1 VKNYSKE
8 VKVGLFATIAIV
20 MLYFG
25 FNFLKGSDFLS
36 TTHKY
41 YLVFDNVDQL
51 AVSNPVLING
61 YAVGR
66 VSGIRI
72 MQERHNKVLVEIDID
87 SRIILGDT
95 TKGILNS
102 DFLGGKSI
110 LLSIGSTAKKALP
123 KDTLRAEV
131 AKGIMDVFT
140 ETAEPVADNLSTTLR
155 KFNALL
161 DNLIK
166 ISQQTDQMFVKL
178 EQTPGLV
185 NGTLATAQK
194 EISELSSSFKTTSA
208 NLNSALSDI
217 KPTLQNFRELSDSLK
232 RLQLGQAVRQT
243 NQSLTKLNE
252 TLTRLNKGDNTMS
265 KLMTEDTLYVNLN
278 KLLMKLDTLAYHF
291 DTNPK
296 HFLAPLG
303 KSKRK
308 IERDRRKEEEERQ
321 AAQKKGE

>member
-1 VKNYSKE
+1 
-8 VKVGLFATIAIV
+8 
-20 MLYFG
+20 
-25 FNFLKGSDFLS
+25 
-36 TTHKY
+36 
-41 YLVFDNVDQL
+41 L

-72 MQERHNKVLVEIDID
+72 MQERYNKVLVEIDID

-166 ISQQTDQMFVKL
+166 ISQQTDQLFVKL

-194 EISELSSSFKTTSA
+194 EIAELSSSVKTTSA

-265 KLMTEDTLYVNLN
+265 KLMTEDTLYINLN
-278 KLLMKLDTLAYHF
+278 KLLLKLDTLAYHF

>member
-1 VKNYSKE
+1 
-8 VKVGLFATIAIV
+8 
-20 MLYFG
+20 M
-25 FNFLKGSDFLS
+25 
-36 TTHKY
+36 
-41 YLVFDNVDQL
+41 

-194 EISELSSSFKTTSA
+194 EIAELSSSFKTTSA

>member
-1 VKNYSKE
+1 MFVKNFNKE
-8 VKVGLFATIAIV
+8 VKVGVFAAISIV
-20 MLYFG
+20 LLYFG
-25 FNFLKGSDFLS
+25 FQFLKGSDFFS
-36 TTHKY
+36 TTNKY

-72 MQERHNKVLVEIDID
+72 MQNRQNKVLVEIDID
-87 SRIILGDT
+87 SKIVLGDT
-95 TKGILNS
+95 TKAILNS

-110 LLSIGSTAKKALP
+110 LLAIGSTAQPAQP
-123 KDTLRAEV
+123 GDTLRAEI

-155 KFNALL
+155 KFNSLL

-166 ISQQTDQMFVKL
+166 ESQRIDDLFIKL
-178 EQTPGLV
+178 ETTPGLL
-185 NGTLATAQK
+185 NSTLATAQT
-194 EISELSSSFKTTSA
+194 EIKQLSGSVKTTSE
-208 NLNSALSDI
+208 NLNSTLAEL

-232 RLQLGQAVRQT
+232 RIKLGEAMNKT

-252 TLTRLNKGDNTMS
+252 TLTRLNSGNNTMS
-265 KLMTEDTLYVNLN
+265 KLMTEDSLYVNLN
-278 KLLMKLDTLAYHF
+278 KLLVTLDTLANHL
-291 DTNPK
+291 DNNPK
-296 HFLAPLG
+296 HFFAPLG

-308 IERDRRKEEEERQ
+308 IERDRRREEEE
-321 AAQKKGE
+321 KKKQ

>member
-1 VKNYSKE
+1 MKNFNKE
-8 VKVGLFATIAIV
+8 VKVGVFAAISIV
-20 MLYFG
+20 LLYFG
-25 FNFLKGSDFLS
+25 FQFLKGSDFFS
-36 TTHKY
+36 TTNKY

-72 MQERHNKVLVEIDID
+72 MQNRQNKVLVEIDID
-87 SRIILGDT
+87 SKIVLGDT
-95 TKGILNS
+95 TKAILNS

-110 LLSIGSTAKKALP
+110 LLSIGSTAQPAQP
-123 KDTLRAEV
+123 GDTLRAEI

-155 KFNALL
+155 KFNSLL

-166 ISQQTDQMFVKL
+166 ESQRIDDLFVKL
-178 EQTPGLV
+178 ETTPGLL
-185 NGTLATAQK
+185 NATLATAQT
-194 EISELSSSFKTTSA
+194 EIKQLSGSVKTTSE
-208 NLNSALSDI
+208 NLNNTLAEL

-232 RLQLGQAVRQT
+232 RIKLGEAMNKT
-243 NQSLTKLNE
+243 NQSLAKLNE
-252 TLTRLNKGDNTMS
+252 TLTRLNSGNNTMS

-278 KLLMKLDTLAYHF
+278 KLLLTLDTLAYHL
-291 DTNPK
+291 DNNPK
-296 HFLAPLG
+296 HFFAPLG

-308 IERDRRKEEEERQ
+308 IERDRRKEEEEKRKQ
-321 AAQKKGE
+321 

>member
-1 VKNYSKE
+1 MKNFNKE
-8 VKVGLFATIAIV
+8 VKVGVFAAISIV
-20 MLYFG
+20 LLYFG
-25 FNFLKGSDFLS
+25 FQFLKGSDFFS
-36 TTHKY
+36 TTNKY

-72 MQERHNKVLVEIDID
+72 MQNRQNKVLVEIDID
-87 SRIILGDT
+87 SKIVLGDT
-95 TKGILNS
+95 TKAILNS

-110 LLSIGSTAKKALP
+110 LLAIGSTAQPAQP
-123 KDTLRAEV
+123 GDTLRAEI

-155 KFNALL
+155 KFNSLL

-166 ISQQTDQMFVKL
+166 ESQRIDDLFIKL
-178 EQTPGLV
+178 ETTPGLL
-185 NGTLATAQK
+185 NSTLATAQT
-194 EISELSSSFKTTSA
+194 EIKQLSGSVKTTSE
-208 NLNSALSDI
+208 NLNSTLAEL

-232 RLQLGQAVRQT
+232 RIKLGEAMNKT

-252 TLTRLNKGDNTMS
+252 TLTRLNSGNNTMS
-265 KLMTEDTLYVNLN
+265 KLMTEDSLYVNLN
-278 KLLMKLDTLAYHF
+278 KLLVTLDTLANHL
-291 DTNPK
+291 DNNPK
-296 HFLAPLG
+296 HFFAPLG

-308 IERDRRKEEEERQ
+308 IERDRRREEEE
-321 AAQKKGE
+321 KKKQ